1 MASDGAATAA
11 TEVEFPMH
19 SDFHPPKSGICRRC
33 DQRESD
39 GVLYERI
46 GTRTRVPCNTGG
58 QRALKGK
65 NGATGDATEKL
76 EIIRVR

>member
-1 MASDGAATAA
+1 MGHVDAY
-11 TEVEFPMH
+11 
-19 SDFHPPKSGICRRC
+19 

-46 GTRTRVPCNTGG
+46 GPRTRVPCNTGD

-65 NGATGDATEKL
+65 NRATGDATEKL
-76 EIIRVR
+76 EITRIG

>member
-1 MASDGAATAA
+1 MA
-11 TEVEFPMH
+11 PQR
-19 SDFHPPKSGICRRC
+19 PQRRSISPC
-33 DQRESD
+33 TPISTKKVGSVDAYDQRESD

-46 GTRTRVPCNTGG
+46 GPRTRVPCNTGG